1 MSNPLKDLLESM
13 LTNEQKAE
21 LKAHA
26 EKFNLPVA
34 PIVPAPVAEVPVAPV
49 QLMEAT
55 LEDGTVIKYDTEVL
69 GVGSVVMVVTPE
81 GELPAPN
88 GNHKLTDGTE
98 IEVTDGVVT
107 NITIPEPVAPV
118 EPVAPPVAPDMSA
131 QFNEVKSSIDSF
143 KAEFVALQE
152 KFDSL
157 SKENDAIK
165 SFFNTLLNIPTERPV
180 EKINSTD
187 KKFNTLTKFKTN

>member
-34 PIVPAPVAEVPVAPV
+34 PIVSAPTEVVAPV

-88 GNHKLTDGTE
+88 GNHKLADGTE

-131 QFNEVKSSIDSF
+131 QFNEVKESF
-143 KAEFVALQE
+143 KAEIANLQS
-152 KFDSL
+152 KIDGL
-157 SKENDAIK
+157 AKENEAIK
-165 SFFNTLLNIPTERPV
+165 SFFNTLLTIPTEKPV